1 MRVATVVNCLSLLA
15 CAHAGVV
22 SGRAGPAENPVEG
35 SALAQT
41 SSEQDASVAGL
52 QIPGANLLAAAQDAP
67 YWLADIAHQGVAA
80 FNSNPS
86 TYKVFRNVKD
96 YGAKGIVYWDTLC
109 GSIQS

>member
-22 SGRAGPAENPVEG
+22 NGRAASGVNPVGG

-41 SSEQDASVAGL
+41 PEQNSSTAGL
-52 QIPGANLLAAAQDAP
+52 QIPGANLLAASQDAP

-86 TYKVFRNVKD
+86 TYKVFRNVKN
-96 YGAKGIVYWDTLC
+96 YGAKGIVHWNTLC
-109 GSIQS
+109 GSIQG